1 MYDWPGNVRE
11 LQNEIQRLVVL
22 TATGNLSVDALSVP
36 IQHALQSSQAL
47 PFDNPLMHDNE
58 GLDLK
63 TTVELLESQIVQA
76 ALQKHKGNK
85 SRAAEALGL
94 SRVGLRNKLERYG
107 LDSN

>member
-1 MYDWPGNVRE
+1 M
-11 LQNEIQRLVVL
+11 
-22 TATGNLSVDALSVP
+22 GNLSIDALSIP
-36 IQHALQSSQAL
+36 IQHALQLSQAL

-76 ALQKHKGNK
+76 ALQKYKGNK

-107 LDSN
+107 LDSKPASNLQLSKGIEK